1 MEITATKKTHK
12 KPLSSLES
20 FTLANEKYELL
31 FSLNVLLTINWPS
44 FIRGYVVI
52 NYDINFP
59 PPSAALKRS
68 SFSDD

>member
-52 NYDINFP
+52 NYDINLP
-59 PPSAALKRS
+59 PLSGQLEKKLTL
-68 SFSDD
+68 